1 MDEMNTTVETT
12 ETTAEDYAAFDEAWG
27 DAPAADDDFD
37 LGPDEDEGEA
47 DGGNEAEN
55 ETDAGGIDAGDESAE
70 ADAESA
76 PAGSGGAETAE
87 NAENTAETADPKA
100 EEGHQLY
107 TLKSPKGE
115 RQCGIDEVL
124 TLANK
129 GMDYDGVRDD
139 RDNLREFLTE
149 LAQSGGMSIDELI
162 DSTRARMLVQKR
174 QAEGN
179 PISET
184 DALFTVQRE
193 RAEKKAA
200 RAAETAKAEE
210 QTRNRMISD
219 FIAEF
224 PDVQATDIPNSVWA
238 ESRETGN
245 LAAAYR
251 KYANNQ
257 KDAELQRLKKEIETL
272 KQNKKNKERSTGSM
286 RSSGVSSSADPF
298 EEGWNSL

>member
-129 GMDYDGVRDD
+129 GMDYDGVRED
-139 RDNLREFLTE
+139 RDSLREFLTE
-149 LAQSGGMSIDELI
+149 LAQSGGMSTEELI

-200 RAAETAKAEE
+200 RAAETAKAEK

>member
-129 GMDYDGVRDD
+129 GMDYDGVRED
-139 RDNLREFLTE
+139 RDSLREFLTE
-149 LAQSGGMSIDELI
+149 LAQSGGMSTEELI

-224 PDVQATDIPNSVWA
+224 PDVQATDIPNCVWA

>member
-129 GMDYDGVRDD
+129 GMDYDGVRED
-139 RDNLREFLTE
+139 RDSLREFLTE
-149 LAQSGGMSIDELI
+149 LAQSGGMSTEELI

-224 PDVQATDIPNSVWA
+224 PDVQATDIPSSVWA

>member
-129 GMDYDGVRDD
+129 GMDYDGVRED
-139 RDNLREFLTE
+139 RDSLREFLTE
-149 LAQSGGMSIDELI
+149 LAQSGGMSTEELI